1 MQTTLLLNILWIYR
15 KGIESNIQ
23 YKIKY
28 QPYLIGL
35 TGDSGSG
42 KTTFAGLIKDIFSEK
57 NTVILE
63 GDDMHKWERGHKMW
77 DKLTHL
83 NPKANGLYT
92 ELKNALHLKNGKMI
106 ERRHYDHS
114 AGKFTLPKNLESKK
128 IIIFEG
134 LHALFLNKMRN
145 ILDLKIFINSD
156 DQIRL
161 HWKALRDV
169 KERGY
174 SREKVIEQIKKRQ
187 SDSDQYIKSQE
198 QYADISIYLK
208 SKDSIKSIGDE
219 KESVDICLEFKCVN
233 DINLEFLFDQLV
245 KENLSVDYKIYDNY
259 QLFQVGGE
267 INSEIIGKIADTII
281 PELREIIVKEPEWA
295 FNHKGLIQLFV
306 CCYIFEK
313 MRIEEHER

>member
-174 SREKVIEQIKKRQ
+174 SREKVIEQIKKDRA
-187 SDSDQYIKSQE
+187 ILTN
-198 QYADISIYLK
+198 ILNLK
-208 SKDSIKSIGDE
+208 NNTRIFPFILKA
-219 KESVDICLEFKCVN
+219 
-233 DINLEFLFDQLV
+233 
-245 KENLSVDYKIYDNY
+245 KI
-259 QLFQVGGE
+259 L
-267 INSEIIGKIADTII
+267 
-281 PELREIIVKEPEWA
+281 
-295 FNHKGLIQLFV
+295 
-306 CCYIFEK
+306 
-313 MRIEEHER
+313 